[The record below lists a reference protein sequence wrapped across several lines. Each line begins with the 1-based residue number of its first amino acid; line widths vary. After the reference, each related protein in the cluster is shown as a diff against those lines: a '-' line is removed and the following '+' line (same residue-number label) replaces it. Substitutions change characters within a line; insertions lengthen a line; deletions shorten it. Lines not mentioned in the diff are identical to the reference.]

1 MSTEDFERLE
11 RLFDLVADGVDSE
24 RRRDLV
30 VSFARY
36 LGELVCSLF
45 GGKWILALSDATSV
59 YYNQPVIVAAN

>member
-24 RRRDLV
+24 RRKDLV
-30 VSFARY
+30 VSFARH
-36 LGELVCSLF
+36 LGEWVCSLF